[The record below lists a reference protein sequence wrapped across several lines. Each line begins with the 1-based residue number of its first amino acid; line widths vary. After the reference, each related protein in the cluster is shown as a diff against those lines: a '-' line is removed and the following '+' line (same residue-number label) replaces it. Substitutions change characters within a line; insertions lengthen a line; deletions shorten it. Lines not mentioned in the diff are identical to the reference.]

1 MTKFQRL
8 KNLIYGL
15 LLIASGMIL
24 LYIPEDAFVLLLLLL
39 STTLLISGINTLT
52 YYFTMARFMVDGKMM
67 LYKGIIV
74 SDFGVLTA
82 SLVDVPRQFVLVY
95 LIGVHAF
102 SGLVELLRAME
113 ARRYGGKNW
122 RLKMGHGLVNVVTC
136 IICVIFINNTN
147 TVVIVYALGILYSG
161 VLTLVSAFRRTAF
174 VYIQ

>member
-24 LYIPEDAFVLLLLLL
+24 LYIPENAFVFLLLLL

-102 SGLVELLRAME
+102 S
-113 ARRYGGKNW
+113 
-122 RLKMGHGLVNVVTC
+122 
-136 IICVIFINNTN
+136 
-147 TVVIVYALGILYSG
+147 
-161 VLTLVSAFRRTAF
+161 
-174 VYIQ
+174 

>member
-1 MTKFQRL
+1 MTKFQRV
-8 KNLIYGL
+8 KNIIYGL

-24 LYIPEDAFVLLLLLL
+24 LFIPEDAFVLLLLLL
-39 STTLLISGINTLT
+39 STTLLISGVNTLV

-67 LYKGIIV
+67 LYKGIIIF
-74 SDFGVLTA
+74 DFGVLTA

-102 SGLVELLRAME
+102 SGLVELLRALE
-113 ARRYGGKNW
+113 ARRYGGRNW

-136 IICVIFINNTN
+136 IICVIFINHTN
-147 TVVIVYALGILYSG
+147 TVIIVYALGILYSG

>member
-24 LYIPEDAFVLLLLLL
+24 LYIPQDAFVLLLLLL
-39 STTLLISGINTLT
+39 STTLLISGVNTLV

-74 SDFGVLTA
+74 FDFGVLTA

-136 IICVIFINNTN
+136 IICVIFLNNTN